1 MVVCVAYWLRC
12 LIYGVVDW
20 CGGLRH
26 LLVLVYVV
34 VILLFEFG
42 YWFACLLIWVSSC
55 WFVVLRVCFV
65 GCVDCLDCWWLL
77 YYVLG

>member
-1 MVVCVAYWLRC
+1 MF
-12 LIYGVVDW
+12 
-20 CGGLRH
+20 
-26 LLVLVYVV
+26 VYVV